1 MSELEKVVIALAT
14 AIIIFIFSDNLGRLI
29 YGPNNYVSK
38 QGYVIKVEDS
48 NRTTASAPTG
58 LPEVL
63 DMQAIMSAADVA
75 TGQGVFK
82 KVCTLCHN
90 GDKGGPNKVG
100 PNLWN
105 IFNNTAA
112 HKEDFNYS
120 QAMLARKATGVRWDE
135 EQLYRYLFAPKQYVV
150 GTKMSFIGI
159 KDDKERADLVAY
171 LKTLRDE

>member
-1 MSELEKVVIALAT
+1 MSELEKVVIAIAT
-14 AIIIFIFSDNLGRLI
+14 AIFIFIFSDNLGRLI
-29 YGPNNYVSK
+29 YGSDNYVSK
-38 QGYVIKVEDS
+38 QGYAIKVADS
-48 NRTTASAPTG
+48 NRTIVSTPVT

-63 DMQAIMSAADVA
+63 DMKAIMAVVDIKAGEA
-75 TGQGVFK
+75 TFK

-105 IFNNTAA
+105 IVNNTAA

-120 QAMLARKATGVRWDE
+120 QAMLDRKATGVLWDE
-135 EQLYRYLFAPKQYVV
+135 EQLYRYLFSPKQYVV
-150 GTKMSFIGI
+150 GTKMAYAGI
-159 KDDKERADLVAY
+159 KDDIERANLVGY

>member
-14 AIIIFIFSDNLGRLI
+14 AIFIFVFSDNLGRLI
-29 YGPNNYVSK
+29 YGSNNYVLK
-38 QGYVIKVEDS
+38 QGYAIKVQDTSREI
-48 NRTTASAPTG
+48 ASAPIS

-63 DMQAIMSAADVA
+63 DMQTIMAAVDISAGEA
-75 TGQGVFK
+75 TFK

-120 QAMLARKATGVRWDE
+120 QAMLDRKATGVRWNE
-135 EQLYRYLFAPKQYVV
+135 EELYRYLFAPKQYVV

-159 KDDKERADLVAY
+159 KDDKERANLVGY
-171 LKTLRDE
+171 LKTLHDE